1 LLEEVVILA
10 AFVPLLIGT
19 GGNVGAQSST
29 VVIRGLATG
38 EISPGR
44 AAVIVLRETGVG
56 SLLGVSLGLVVFGW
70 AFLLGRDL
78 SVSIVVSLTMIS
90 IAVMA
95 ALTGAALPFLFRQLK
110 LDPAMVSAPF
120 ITTIMDIVGVALYFL
135 VANLLLQL

>member
-1 LLEEVVILA
+1 VR
-10 AFVPLLIGT
+10 
-19 GGNVGAQSST
+19 AQSST
-29 VVIRGLATG
+29 VVIRGLATA

-44 AAVIVLRETGVG
+44 ASVIVLRETGVG

-78 SVSIVVSLTMIS
+78 PVSIVVSLTMIS

-95 ALTGAALPFLFRQLK
+95 ALTGAALPFLLRQLK

-120 ITTIMDIVGVALYFL
+120 ITTIMDIFGWPFIF
-135 VANLLLQL
+135 